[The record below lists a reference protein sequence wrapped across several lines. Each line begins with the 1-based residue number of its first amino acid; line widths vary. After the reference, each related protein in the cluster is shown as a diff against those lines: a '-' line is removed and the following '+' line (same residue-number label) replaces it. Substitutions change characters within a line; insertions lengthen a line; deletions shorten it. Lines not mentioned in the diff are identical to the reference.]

1 MSYCINPECHDRQNL
16 DGATKCHYC
25 GTSLL
30 INNEDRPHKTTTNY
44 IYRIINH
51 LTTNPN
57 TCTQI
62 FEVEQL
68 APNDTQRIKIL
79 KTIHDDDRMIN
90 SGEKFFT
97 VLTKLFEREQRFLC
111 FRNHPGIPKGYDFFS
126 FPLSSGKKLHCLVM
140 EKIEGVNLEEW
151 VINNGV
157 LAEADALDWLT
168 QIVNILKFIHEKNFF
183 HRDIKPSN
191 IMWRQSDQNLVLIDF
206 GAVRDISGTVIHQ
219 SGTQMTTKIGTP
231 GYVAPEQ
238 FAGNAQPE
246 SDFYSLGRTF
256 VYLLTGEHPRDIEVS
271 SGISKWYEKVPYP
284 ISQSL
289 IQLINHLM
297 ENDIS
302 KRLKDTQTILE
313 EVNRIKNEIGNSS
326 STPINLPQLHN
337 LFSTPTNRPQQR
349 VMSSSPN
356 ITSQLGNGK
365 NRNLLIK
372 SGAIAFGL
380 LGILF
385 FIQLFSGE
393 ATQTE
398 NQENTNDREL
408 ISEICSSFEREDNIS
423 CGEESLISLRGNIQ
437 DPPQEKAKGML
448 QIQRGNYAEAQKL
461 LEKAWEITR
470 DGIKIQ
476 PDPETRIY
484 LNNAKILNLIERGE
498 ITAQQV
504 RAIAVA
510 APLKYLEGT
519 DISNQALEML
529 RGIAQGQEQ
538 AIEDKLYL
546 LVAIANDGND
556 KERASDIAEQL
567 GTNKRILAAIGHYS
581 SSIVKAALPN
591 YQKNKLPLVSP
602 ASTSVELTG
611 QRYLYRIAPSDAA
624 AGKKIADYLTVQANH
639 RKVAIFWTRGE
650 TFSESVKGEIEKQ
663 NSLSNDQI
671 LNTSIGRWEEEIF
684 NLGSD
689 TFNPEAALL
698 EAKEQ
703 GVTSIVL
710 IPDGLAN
717 TALENA
723 YDVILANKDPNLTII
738 GADTLYTNRTTKEVG
753 KNPIANKILVTVPW
767 HWQDNKNDKFS
778 KGTDDLW
785 GTKQVSW
792 LTATAYDATLV
803 LAEAIRQNPS
813 RKGVNDVLSDDKFI
827 FSQGATGEIRF
838 NISERDDLLTTL
850 AKIIPKCRETS
861 EYSFVGENYNRDCF

>member
-57 TCTQI
+57 NCTQI

-68 APNDTQRIKIL
+68 APNETQRIKIL
-79 KTIHDDDRMIN
+79 KVIHDDDRMIN

-157 LAEADALDWLT
+157 LTETDALDWLT

-206 GAVRDISGTVIHQ
+206 GAVRDISATVIDQ
-219 SGTQMTTKIGTP
+219 SGTLMTTKIGTP

-256 VYLLTGEHPRDIEVS
+256 VYLLTGEHPRYIEVS
-271 SGISKWYEKVPYP
+271 SGISRWYERVPYP

-297 ENDIS
+297 ENDTS

-326 STPINLPQLHN
+326 
-337 LFSTPTNRPQQR
+337 
-349 VMSSSPN
+349 
-356 ITSQLGNGK
+356 LGNGK

-385 FIQLFSGE
+385 FIQLFPGE
-393 ATQTE
+393 DTQTD

-437 DPPQEKAKGML
+437 DPPQEKARGML
-448 QIQRGNYAEAQKL
+448 QIQRGNYAEAQNL

-470 DGIKIQ
+470 DRRRQ

-498 ITAQQV
+498 IPAQQV

-538 AIEDKLYL
+538 AIDDKLYL
-546 LVAIANDGND
+546 LVAIANDGNN

-581 SSIVKAALPN
+581 SSIVEAALPK
-591 YQKNKLPLVSP
+591 YQQNRLPLVSP
-602 ASTSVELTG
+602 GSTSVQLSG
-611 QRYLYRIAPSDAA
+611 QRYLYRIPPNDAA

-639 RKVAIFWTRGE
+639 RKVAIFWTKGE
-650 TFSESVKGEIEKQ
+650 TFSESLKGEIEKQ
-663 NSLSNDQI
+663 NTLSNDQI
-671 LNTSIGRWEEEIF
+671 LNRSIGRWQEEIF

-803 LAEAIRQNPS
+803 LAKAIRQNPS
-813 RKGVNDVLSDDKFI
+813 RKGVNDVLSDDRFI

-850 AKIIPKCRETS
+850 AKIIPKCRNTS
-861 EYSFVGENYNRDCF
+861 EYSFVGENYNRDCFQF